1 MKRWWSAIALMVL
14 LLVGAGVAQTG
25 EGHVLLQD
33 AGLVQGPSSYTEL
46 AFTDPG
52 SLPSQL
58 TSSSAPINVSFG
70 IHNSSGSSRT
80 YQWSIVLV
88 HSGHS
93 DVKASGAISTS
104 VQGTAAVAK
113 TVTAACVGGRLQ
125 VAVRLASP
133 AESIAFWVTC
143 PSPSRGKQ

>member
-1 MKRWWSAIALMVL
+1 MRSWWSAVALVVL

-46 AFTDPG
+46 AFTTPG

-58 TSSSAPINVSFG
+58 TSSHAPINVLFG
-70 IHNSSGSSRT
+70 IHDSSGSSRI

-88 HSGHS
+88 RSGRS
-93 DVKASGAISTS
+93 DVEASGTVSTS
-104 VQGTAAVAK
+104 VQGTATVAK

-125 VAVRLASP
+125 VVVRLVSP